1 MSIKGVTKSHIISFK
16 RFNECFSHTRDLLFN
31 PHQDQTIQRIHEED
45 AEHIYVIQDST
56 FYNYTNHSA
65 KIDMGVIGK
74 QGRFTQLGLLQHT
87 ALCISQDEKPLGIIA
102 LDFIGYDA
110 KGNHILAKEKLS
122 SFWIKKL

>member
-1 MSIKGVTKSHIISFK
+1 MG
-16 RFNECFSHTRDLLFN
+16 LLFN
-31 PHQDQTIQRIHEED
+31 PHQDQTIQRIHKED

-102 LDFIGYDA
+102 LDFIGYDDDP
-110 KGNHILAKEKLS
+110 KDFSYRHGYDDLASSRWRRFSDEIKNKLQHAH
-122 SFWIKKL
+122 KK